1 VRYFLRLAYDGR
13 PFHGWQVQPN
23 AVTVQ
28 QVLNESMAV
37 LLKEPVETTG
47 CGRTDT
53 GVHATE
59 FFAHFDVSSTVSDP
73 ERFIR
78 SLNALLPPEVAV
90 YDLLP
95 VHPEAHARFD
105 AVSRTY
111 EYHLT
116 TRKDPF
122 LRDRALFHPQLL
134 EVNRMNDAA
143 RLLLEHDD
151 FACFNKSGGA
161 QTGTVCKVS
170 AAAWE
175 VRPDR
180 LVFTVTAN
188 RFLRNMVR
196 AMVGTLLEVGEG
208 RCSLDEFRAILI
220 SGDRSDAG
228 MSVPAHGLFL
238 VHVVYPYLSLTP
250 RD

>member
-1 VRYFLRLAYDGR
+1 MRYFLRLAYDGR

-28 QVLNESMAV
+28 QALNEALAV
-37 LLKEPVETTG
+37 LLKETVETTG

-59 FFAHFDVSSTVSDP
+59 FFAHFDTTVDLMDQT
-73 ERFIR
+73 RFLR
-78 SLNALLPPEVAV
+78 SLNALLPAEIAV
-90 YDLLP
+90 YELLA

-116 TRKDPF
+116 GRKDPF
-122 LRDRALFHPQLL
+122 LRDRALFHPQPLD
-134 EVNRMNDAA
+134 VDRMNEAA
-143 RLLLEHDD
+143 RLLTEHED
-151 FACFNKSGGA
+151 FACFNKAGGA
-161 QTGTVCKVS
+161 QTGTNCKITEAV
-170 AAAWE
+170 WK
-175 VRPDR
+175 VFPDR
-180 LVFTVTAN
+180 MVFTVTAN

-208 RCSLDEFRAILI
+208 RCSIEEFKIILD

-238 VHVVYPYLSLTP
+238 VRVVYPYINSTL
-250 RD
+250 RG